1 MPWNWP
7 PRLLTMP
14 DNSPDSTTNFSMA
27 ATPATN
33 APSNVDAGRATLTT
47 EERENP
53 KLPTEKWTDTY
64 AKNIALGDFQKAE
77 SYRTVNHDWR
87 FRISDQLYLA
97 WTQRKTWEGTKIPR
111 SSVGIFL
118 ALEQIEALLP
128 TVVLSLFPD
137 NNRLPFDVEPE
148 PSSNPAQASAVRD
161 LISWQLQDLG
171 EPGKYLSLREISR
184 RAYKQSYIYGNG
196 IVEFGVL
203 DRNIT
208 RNHFT
213 RYQVPVRQN
222 IAHPITGE
230 QMTAPTGQFRSV
242 VIPQLKTEHVV
253 RPMLSNVDIR
263 DFYWDPNCNSHNVND
278 GGFAATRHLLTV
290 NQVLEYAGTDGF
302 NIPSAAALCRLAQIK
317 TMTQGDSSKMNQE
330 AFRGMTYQPTIDY
343 SMDPA
348 LARLE
353 VIRYWQAN
361 RHVWLLGR
369 QWVAYNQTNRFG
381 QLPFLDAFYVDVP
394 GRFAG
399 LSICDLVEGDQKLA
413 EAIIN
418 ARIDELNLMIHRPL
432 IVKEGRAFSASQQ
445 RIRPGV
451 VWKVEDP
458 QNDVKWM
465 DNKPVTQDAYIEVD
479 ALERRVQKKTGV
491 TDLAVLGTPSSG
503 GNSANRTA
511 TGVSSQEGASG
522 KRIQYHVENAED
534 QFIVPALN
542 IIHALNQIFLPP
554 DEMQQV
560 LGVEGQIVQV
570 DPVDIMN
577 ASVRFRMNASSK
589 MKIKAALAQG
599 GIGLLLQSILNPEL
613 DQIAFMQGM
622 KIDFAQVQRL
632 INDTFGLAPMALWT
646 QMSQQDQQT
655 AMQIKMMPFQQKM
668 QEQQAR
674 LENHS
679 QVADARDETLLVKT
693 LLDRLMTPD
702 AAHRL
707 LMEYTG
713 TQLPMSNDQA
723 PNPAG
728 AGSSSED

>member
-1 MPWNWP
+1 
-7 PRLLTMP
+7 MP
-14 DNSPDSTTNFSMA
+14 DNDAQGSLTNASMA

-33 APSNVDAGRATLTT
+33 APTNIPGGPGIQAMTL
-47 EERENP
+47 EEREQP
-53 KLPTEKWTDTY
+53 KLPTETWSDSY
-64 AKNIALGDFQKAE
+64 AAKVAMADFKKAE
-77 SYRTVNHDWR
+77 GYRTINHDWR

-128 TVVLSLFPD
+128 SVVLSLFPD

-148 PSSNPAQASAVRD
+148 PGTLPAQASAVRD

-171 EPGKYLSLREISR
+171 EPGRYLTLREIAR

-203 DRNIT
+203 DRNIV

-213 RYQVPVRQN
+213 RTNVPVRQTV
-222 IAHPITGE
+222 AHPLTGE
-230 QMTAPTGQFRSV
+230 PVAVPTGQMRSIV
-242 VIPQLKTEHVV
+242 QKFMQTQHVV
-253 RPMLSNVDIR
+253 RPMLTNIDLR
-263 DFYWDPNCNSHNVND
+263 DFYWDPNCNSHNIND
-278 GGFAATRHLLTV
+278 GSFCATRHLLTV
-290 NQVLEYAGTDGF
+290 NQLLEYQGTDGF
-302 NIPSAAALCRLAQIK
+302 NIPDARQLLQLAQIK
-317 TMTQGDSSKMNQE
+317 SMTQGDSSKQNQE
-330 AFRGMTYQPTIDY
+330 SFRGMTYQPSIDY
-343 SMDPA
+343 SNDPA
-348 LARLE
+348 LARVE

-361 RHVWLLGR
+361 RHVWMLGR
-369 QWVAYNQTNRFG
+369 QWVTYNQQNQYG
-381 QLPFLDAFYVDVP
+381 ILPFLDAFYVDVP

-432 IVKEGRAFSASQQ
+432 VVKEGRAFSASQQ

-534 QFIVPALN
+534 QFLVPALN
-542 IIHALNQIFLPP
+542 IIHSLNQIFLPP

-560 LGVEGQIVQV
+560 LGPEAQFVQI

-589 MKIKAALAQG
+589 MKIKQALAQG
-599 GIGLLLQSILNPEL
+599 GIGLLLQTILNPEL
-613 DQIAFMQGM
+613 DQIAFQQGM
-622 KIDFAQVQRL
+622 TIDFSQVQRL
-632 INDTFGLAPMALWT
+632 INDTFGLAPMALFR
-646 QMSQQDQQT
+646 QMQPQEQQEI
-655 AMQIKMMPFQQKM
+655 MQLKMIPFMQKM

-674 LENHS
+674 LDSHK
-679 QVADARDETLLVKT
+679 QVADEKDETT
-693 LLDRLMTPD
+693 LIKSLIDRIMTPD
-702 AAHRL
+702 VAHKL
-707 LMEYTG
+707 LNEY
-713 TQLPMSNDQA
+713 
-723 PNPAG
+723 AG
-728 AGSSSED
+728 AGLTLPSDIPPPAPGGSSGGQ

>member
-1 MPWNWP
+1 MPADDASS
-7 PRLLTMP
+7 L
-14 DNSPDSTTNFSMA
+14 TNFSMA
-27 ATPATN
+27 ATPATD
-33 APSNVDAGRATLTT
+33 APSNTDRGKDVLTL

-53 KLPTEKWTDTY
+53 KTPTEQWSDTY
-64 AKNIALGDFQKAE
+64 AKNIALGDFKKAE
-77 SYRTVNHDWR
+77 GYRTINHDWR
-87 FRISDQLYLA
+87 FRVSDQLYLA

-128 TVVLSLFPD
+128 NVVLSLFPD

-148 PSSNPAQASAVRD
+148 PGSTVAQAGAVRD

-171 EPGKYLSLREISR
+171 EPGKYLSLREIAR

-213 RYQVPVRQN
+213 RTEVPVRQTV
-222 IAHPITGE
+222 AHPLTGE
-230 QMTAPTGQFRSV
+230 PVDIPTGQFRSIV
-242 VIPQLKTEHVV
+242 QRAMQVQHVV
-253 RPMLSNVDIR
+253 RPMLENVDIR
-263 DFYWDPNCNSHNVND
+263 DFYWDPNCNSHNIND
-278 GGFAATRHLLTV
+278 GSFCATRHLITV
-290 NQVLEYAGTDGF
+290 NKLLEYQGVDGF
-302 NIPSAAALCRLAQIK
+302 NIPDASALLKLAQIK
-317 TMTQGDSSKMNQE
+317 SMTQGDSSKMNQE
-330 AFRGMTYQPTIDY
+330 AFRGMTYQPALDY

-348 LARLE
+348 LARVE

-361 RHVWLLGR
+361 RHVWLFGR
-369 QWVAYNQTNRFG
+369 QWVAYNQPNQFG
-381 QLPFLDAFYVDVP
+381 MLPFLNAFYVDVP

-432 IVKEGRAFSASQQ
+432 IMKEGRAFSASQQ
-445 RIRPGV
+445 RLRPGV

-458 QNDVKWM
+458 QNDIKWM

-491 TDLAVLGTPSSG
+491 TDLAVLGSPSSG
-503 GNSANRTA
+503 GNSANRSA
-511 TGVSSQEGASG
+511 TGVSTQANASG
-522 KRIQYHVENAED
+522 QRIQYHVENAED
-534 QFIVPALN
+534 QFLVPALN
-542 IIHALNQIFLPP
+542 VIHALNQIFLPV

-560 LGVEGQIVQV
+560 LGPEGQFIQI
-570 DPVDIMN
+570 DPVEIMN
-577 ASVRFRMNASSK
+577 AGVRFRMNASSK
-589 MKIKAALAQG
+589 LKIKAALAQG

-632 INDTFGLAPMALWT
+632 INDTFGLAPMALWA
-646 QMSQQDQQT
+646 QMSDQDKQT
-655 AMQIKMMPFQQKM
+655 AMQIRMMPFQQKM

-674 LENHS
+674 LDSHK
-679 QVADARDETLLVKT
+679 QVADERDETVLIKSLI
-693 LLDRLMTPD
+693 DRIMTPD
-702 AAHRL
+702 VAHKL
-707 LMEYTG
+707 LNEY
-713 TQLPMSNDQA
+713 
-723 PNPAG
+723 AG
-728 AGSSSED
+728 AGLTLPSEQPVNTGGTGSSGGS

>member
-1 MPWNWP
+1 
-7 PRLLTMP
+7 MP
-14 DNSPDSTTNFSMA
+14 DNDAQGSLTNASMA

-33 APSNVDAGRATLTT
+33 APTNIPGGPGIPSMTT

-53 KLPTEKWTDTY
+53 KLPQQQWSDTY
-64 AKNIALGDFQKAE
+64 AAQIALGDFKKAE
-77 SYRTVNHDWR
+77 AYRSINHDSR

-137 NNRLPFDVEPE
+137 NNRLPFDVEPQ
-148 PSSNPAQASAVRD
+148 PGTPTQAAQAVRD

-171 EPGKYLSLREISR
+171 EPGKFLTLREIAR

-213 RYQVPVRQN
+213 RTEVPIRQT
-222 IAHPITGE
+222 IAHPLTGE
-230 QMTAPTGQFRSV
+230 PVAVPTGQFRSV
-242 VIPQLKTEHVV
+242 VQRNLQIDHVV
-253 RPMLSNVDIR
+253 RPMLSNVDLR
-263 DFYWDPNCNSHNVND
+263 DFYWDPNCNSHNIND
-278 GGFAATRHLLTV
+278 GSFCATRHLLTV
-290 NQVLEYAGTDGF
+290 NKILEFANTDGF
-302 NIPSAAALCRLAQIK
+302 NIPDAKSLLQLAQIK
-317 TMTQGDSSKMNQE
+317 SMTQGDSSKMNQE

-353 VIRYWQAN
+353 VIRYWQAG
-361 RHVWLLGR
+361 RHVWILGR
-369 QWVAYNQTNRFG
+369 QWVAYNQPNQFG
-381 QLPFLDAFYVDVP
+381 ILPFLDAFYVDVP

-413 EAIIN
+413 EAIVN

-445 RIRPGV
+445 RLRPGV

-458 QNDVKWM
+458 QADVKWM

-511 TGVSSQEGASG
+511 TGVGAQEGASG
-522 KRIQYHVENAED
+522 KRLQYHVENAED
-534 QFIVPALN
+534 QFLVPALN
-542 IIHALNQIFLPP
+542 IIHSLNQIFLPM

-560 LGVEGQIVQV
+560 LGPEGQFIQI
-570 DPVDIMN
+570 DPVDVMN

-589 MKIKAALAQG
+589 MKIKQALAQG
-599 GIGLLLQSILNPEL
+599 GIGLLLQSILNPEVGEL
-613 DQIAFMQGM
+613 AFQQG
-622 KIDFAQVQRL
+622 KIQDFDQVQRL
-632 INDTFGLAPMALWT
+632 INDTFGLAPMALWR
-646 QMSQQDQQT
+646 QMNPQEQQQIMQQ
-655 AMQIKMMPFQQKM
+655 KMMPAILKM
-668 QEQQAR
+668 KEQQAR
-674 LENHS
+674 LDSHA
-679 QVADARDETLLVKT
+679 QVAQEKDETTLIKT
-693 LLDRLMTPD
+693 LIDKLMTPD
-702 AAHRL
+702 VAHSL
-707 LMEYTG
+707 VNEFAG
-713 TQLPMSNDQA
+713 TKLALPSDQPPA
-723 PNPAG
+723 NAAG
-728 AGSSSED
+728 AGSSGGD

>member
-1 MPWNWP
+1 MPADDASS
-7 PRLLTMP
+7 L
-14 DNSPDSTTNFSMA
+14 TNFSMA
-27 ATPATN
+27 ATPATD
-33 APSNVDAGRATLTT
+33 APSNTDRGKDVLTL

-53 KLPTEKWTDTY
+53 KTPTEQWSDTY
-64 AKNIALGDFQKAE
+64 AKNIALGDFKKAE
-77 SYRTVNHDWR
+77 GYRTINHDWR
-87 FRISDQLYLA
+87 FRVSDQLYLA

-128 TVVLSLFPD
+128 NVVLSLFPD

-148 PSSNPAQASAVRD
+148 PGSTVAQAGAVRD

-171 EPGKYLSLREISR
+171 EPGKYLSLREIAR

-213 RYQVPVRQN
+213 RTEVPVRQTV
-222 IAHPITGE
+222 AHPLTGE
-230 QMTAPTGQFRSV
+230 PVDIPTGQFRSIV
-242 VIPQLKTEHVV
+242 QRAMQVQHVV
-253 RPMLSNVDIR
+253 RPMLENVDIR
-263 DFYWDPNCNSHNVND
+263 DFYWDPNCNSHNIND
-278 GGFAATRHLLTV
+278 GSFCATRHLITV
-290 NQVLEYAGTDGF
+290 NKLLEYQGVDGF
-302 NIPSAAALCRLAQIK
+302 NIPDASALLKLAQIK
-317 TMTQGDSSKMNQE
+317 SMTQGDSSKMNQE
-330 AFRGMTYQPTIDY
+330 AFRGMTYQPALDY

-348 LARLE
+348 LARVE

-369 QWVAYNQTNRFG
+369 QWVAYNQPNQFG
-381 QLPFLDAFYVDVP
+381 MLPFLNAFYVDVP

-432 IVKEGRAFSASQQ
+432 IMKEGRAFSASQQ
-445 RIRPGV
+445 RLRPGV

-458 QNDVKWM
+458 QNDIKWM
-465 DNKPVTQDAYIEVD
+465 DNNPVTQDAYIEVD

-491 TDLAVLGTPSSG
+491 TDLAVLGSPSSG
-503 GNSANRTA
+503 GNSANRSA
-511 TGVSSQEGASG
+511 TGVSTQANASG
-522 KRIQYHVENAED
+522 QRIQYHVENAED
-534 QFIVPALN
+534 QFLVPALN
-542 IIHALNQIFLPP
+542 VIHALNQIFLPV

-560 LGVEGQIVQV
+560 LGPEGQFIQI
-570 DPVDIMN
+570 DPVEIMN
-577 ASVRFRMNASSK
+577 AGVRFRMNASSK
-589 MKIKAALAQG
+589 LKIKAALAQG

-632 INDTFGLAPMALWT
+632 INDTFGLAPMALWA
-646 QMSQQDQQT
+646 QMSDQDKQT
-655 AMQIKMMPFQQKM
+655 AMQIRMMPFQQKM

-674 LENHS
+674 LDSHK
-679 QVADARDETLLVKT
+679 QVADERDETVLIKSLI
-693 LLDRLMTPD
+693 DRIMTPD
-702 AAHRL
+702 VAHKL
-707 LMEYTG
+707 LNEY
-713 TQLPMSNDQA
+713 
-723 PNPAG
+723 AG
-728 AGSSSED
+728 AGLTLPSEQPVNTGGTGSSGGS

>member
-1 MPWNWP
+1 
-7 PRLLTMP
+7 MP
-14 DNSPDSTTNFSMA
+14 DNDAAGSITNFSMA

-33 APSNVDAGRATLTT
+33 APTNLPNGPGIPAMTT

-53 KLPTEKWTDTY
+53 KAPTDKWTDTY
-64 AKNIALGDFQKAE
+64 AAQVALGDFKKAE
-77 SYRTVNHDWR
+77 GYRTINHDWR
-87 FRISDQLYLA
+87 FRVSDQLYLA

-128 TVVLSLFPD
+128 NVVLSLFPD
-137 NNRLPFDVEPE
+137 NNRLPFDAEPE
-148 PSSNPAQASAVRD
+148 PGTTVQQAQAVRD

-171 EPGKYLSLREISR
+171 EPGKYLSLREIAR

-213 RYQVPVRQN
+213 RQQVPIRQPA
-222 IAHPITGE
+222 IDGVTGE
-230 QMTAPTGQFRSV
+230 QFMAPTGQFRSV
-242 VIPQLKTEHVV
+242 IQKSIQMQHVV

-278 GGFAATRHLLTV
+278 GSFCATRHLLTV
-290 NQVLEYAGTDGF
+290 NQLLEYANTDGF
-302 NIPSAAALCRLAQIK
+302 NIPSAASLLKLSQIK
-317 TMTQGDSSKMNQE
+317 NMTQGDASKMNQE
-330 AFRGMTYQPTIDY
+330 AFRGMTYQPSTDY
-343 SMDPA
+343 SLDPA
-348 LARLE
+348 LARVE

-369 QWVAYNQTNRFG
+369 QWVAYNQTNQFG
-381 QLPFLDAFYVDVP
+381 MLPFLDAFYVDVP

-432 IVKEGRAFSASQQ
+432 IMKEGRAFSASQQ
-445 RIRPGV
+445 RLRPGV
-451 VWKVEDP
+451 VWKVESP
-458 QNDVKWM
+458 NDDIKWM
-465 DNKPVTQDAYIEVD
+465 DSKPVTQDAYIEVD

-491 TDLAVLGTPSSG
+491 TDLAVLGSPSSG
-503 GNSANRTA
+503 GNSANRSA
-511 TGVSSQEGASG
+511 TGVSTQQNASG

-534 QFIVPALN
+534 QFVVPALN
-542 IIHALNQIFLPP
+542 VIHALNQIFLPK

-560 LGVEGQIVQV
+560 LGPEGQFIQI
-570 DPVDIMN
+570 DPIDVGN

-589 MKIKAALAQG
+589 LKIKEALAQG
-599 GIGLLLQSILNPEL
+599 GIGLLLQTILNPEL
-613 DQIAFMQGM
+613 DNLAFQQGM
-622 KIDFAQVQRL
+622 RVDFAQVQRL
-632 INDTFGLAPMALWT
+632 INDTYGLAPMALWA
-646 QMSQQDQQT
+646 QMSPQEQQQ
-655 AMQIKMMPFQQKM
+655 AMQMKMAPFMMKM

-674 LENHS
+674 LQSHEK
-679 QVADARDETLLVKT
+679 VADERDETQLIKALI
-693 LLDRLMTPD
+693 DRIMTPD
-702 AAHRL
+702 VAHRL
-707 LMEYTG
+707 LNEYADAGLT
-713 TQLPMSNDQA
+713 LPSDQPVNA
-723 PNPAG
+723 AG
-728 AGSSSED
+728 AGASGGSA

>member
-1 MPWNWP
+1 
-7 PRLLTMP
+7 MP
-14 DNSPDSTTNFSMA
+14 DNDAAGSLTNFSMA

-33 APSNVDAGRATLTT
+33 APTNIPNGPGIPALTT

-53 KLPTEKWTDTY
+53 KLPTDKWTDTY
-64 AKNIALGDFQKAE
+64 AAQICLGDFKKAE
-77 SYRTVNHDWR
+77 AYRSINHDSR

-137 NNRLPFDVEPE
+137 NNRLPFDVEPQ
-148 PSSNPAQASAVRD
+148 PGTPVQSAQAVRD

-171 EPGKYLSLREISR
+171 EPGKYLSLREIAR

-196 IVEFGVL
+196 LVEFGVL

-213 RYQVPVRQN
+213 RTQVPVRQT
-222 IAHPITGE
+222 ISHPLTGE
-230 QMTAPTGQFRSV
+230 PVAVPTGQFRSV
-242 VIPQLKTEHVV
+242 VQKHLQLEHVV
-253 RPMLSNVDIR
+253 RPMLADVDIR

-278 GGFAATRHLLTV
+278 GGYCAHRSLVPINKLI
-290 NQVLEYAGTDGF
+290 EYANTDGF
-302 NIPSAAALCRLAQIK
+302 RIPSVSDLLKLSQIK
-317 TMTQGDSSKMNQE
+317 NMTMGDSSKQNQE
-330 AFRGMTYQPTIDY
+330 AFRGMTYQPTTDY

-348 LARLE
+348 LARVE

-361 RHVWLLGR
+361 RHVWMLGR
-369 QWVAYNQTNRFG
+369 QWVAYNQPNQFG
-381 QLPFLDAFYVDVP
+381 MLPFLDAFYVDVP

-445 RIRPGV
+445 RLRPGV

-534 QFIVPALN
+534 QFLVPALN
-542 IIHALNQIFLPP
+542 IIHALNQIFLPS
-554 DEMQQV
+554 DVMQQV
-560 LGVEGQIVQV
+560 LGPEGQFVQI
-570 DPVDIMN
+570 DPVDIYN

-599 GIGLLLQSILNPEL
+599 GIGLLLQTILNPEL

-632 INDTFGLAPMALWT
+632 INDTFGLAPMALWA
-646 QMSQQDQQT
+646 QMSPQDQQT
-655 AMQIKMMPFQQKM
+655 AMQIRMMPFQQKM

-674 LENHS
+674 LDSHKKVS
-679 QVADARDETLLVKT
+679 DDKDETT
-693 LLDRLMTPD
+693 LIKSLIDKIMTPD
-702 AAHRL
+702 VAHKLLNEYANAGLTLPSDQPPANAAG
-707 LMEYTG
+707 TG
-713 TQLPMSNDQA
+713 SP
-723 PNPAG
+723 G
-728 AGSSSED
+728 GS